1 MKKFNPELSDDE
13 IELQFAYDDQR
24 LRKLEAKTEIEKQ
37 QAEIANRDR
46 MIERIKRRAR
56 ELNIKLY

>member
-13 IELQFAYDDQR
+13 IELRFAYDDQR

>member
-13 IELQFAYDDQR
+13 KELQFAYDDQR